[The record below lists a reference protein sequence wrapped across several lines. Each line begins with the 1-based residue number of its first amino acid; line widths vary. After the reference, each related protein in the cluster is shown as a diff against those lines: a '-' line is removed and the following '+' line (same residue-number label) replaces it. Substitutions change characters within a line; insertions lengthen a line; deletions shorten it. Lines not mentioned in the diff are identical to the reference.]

1 MVNEVQ
7 LSDHGTLDIVSFNL
21 WDAPMVAAVRLPRMK
36 ALASFLRTRR
46 GDVWAC
52 QELFHDDACELIG
65 SAAKEVGLVHSVRFQ
80 AGADLPNGASGC
92 GVVIFSRWPI
102 VESMFHRCVSSNFDA
117 AALPAHGAACADS
130 PSMAV
135 LGIFIGGTG
144 MLEKAWAWP
153 G

>member
-1 MVNEVQ
+1 MASQIQ
-7 LSDHGTLDIVSFNL
+7 LSTHGSLDIVSFNL
-21 WDAPMVAAVRLPRMK
+21 WDAPMVAAVRLPRMN

-102 VESMFHRCVSSNFDA
+102 VESMFHR
-117 AALPAHGAACADS
+117 
-130 PSMAV
+130 
-135 LGIFIGGTG
+135 
-144 MLEKAWAWP
+144 
-153 G
+153 

>member
-1 MVNEVQ
+1 MYLREQFAAAHSETDSGRTVWREPYTTSVDACRSESMASQIQ
-7 LSDHGTLDIVSFNL
+7 LSTHGSLDIVSFNL
-21 WDAPMVAAVRLPRMK
+21 WDAPMVAAVRLPRMN

-102 VESMFHRCVSSNFDA
+102 VESMFHR
-117 AALPAHGAACADS
+117 
-130 PSMAV
+130 
-135 LGIFIGGTG
+135 
-144 MLEKAWAWP
+144 
-153 G
+153 